1 MTDHQRHS
9 ARLLPALRSLA
20 DRYGPVTAVRLL
32 VEIRAAL
39 RAGEITEADAVA
51 ILDALRAGDLS
62 TLADHPAYAAAVPR
76 AVIDPDGLP
85 AAYFDP
91 DADRRAAA
99 VTRLGHAALTTED
112 RPAPAAHLRLRLAA
126 IAAQRLR
133 TTARRPAT
141 RRARTPER
149 IEPTATRDSAALVAA
164 ARPGPVTGV

>member
-9 ARLLPALRSLA
+9 AGLLPALRPLA

-39 RAGEITEADAVA
+39 RAGEITEADAA
-51 ILDALRAGDLS
+51 ALLAALAAGDLRA
-62 TLADHPAYAAAVPR
+62 LADHPAYAAPAPR

-85 AAYFDP
+85 TAYYDP
-91 DADRRAAA
+91 APARRAAA
-99 VTRLGHAALTTED
+99 VDRLGHAALTAED
-112 RPAPAAHLRLRLAA
+112 RPAPATRLRLRLAA
-126 IAAQRLR
+126 IAAKRHH
-133 TTARRPAT
+133 TAATPPAP